1 MAESHLSLVRSAE
14 PGDPIFDAIERHR
27 RAHAIWSS
35 AVHRKFKLEG
45 KDDARFIES
54 QLVTEEKAIERHN
67 ACVDLVTI
75 YPTTIAG
82 VIALLRY
89 YAEHASLD
97 GDICW
102 PEYLDDEGEHEH
114 GEALVRHA
122 VTALE
127 RISEA
132 HLCGYENAGPVVRH
146 RPRSLEIK
154 RGPRSGLGG

>member
-1 MAESHLSLVRSAE
+1 MARASHVSVVRRAR
-14 PGDPIFDAIERHR
+14 PNDRDRIFAAIERHR
-27 RAHAIWSS
+27 QAHAIWSA
-35 AVHRKFKLEG
+35 AVQRETTLEG
-45 KDDARFIES
+45 KDDIRFIES
-54 QLVTEEKAIERHN
+54 QLTEEKAIERHN

-97 GDICW
+97 GVTCW
-102 PEYLDDEGEHEH
+102 PQYSNDEGEHEH

-122 VTALE
+122 VASLE

-132 HLCGYENAGPVVRH
+132 TSRAAGSRVR
-146 RPRSLEIK
+146 L
-154 RGPRSGLGG
+154 